1 LLCRALHNCRYLRY
15 SICPTIYLSVS
26 RSKRRTFRTGTVISG
41 IRTFLDPSVIWA
53 STSGSNYDHGDGD
66 LEYAFWEIDNRE
78 YKFGDVDLCVH
89 ILLTYVF
96 HWRTYFPW
104 RTHFPRVRILAM
116 NVTRRRYTD
125 VRDSLTCVFYRR
137 TSSTGV
143 RICLAYVIWWRTHI
157 VTTCSCDVRIFLA
170 YIFYPRTYSI
180 DVRVQSTY
188 VFCER
193 TWFRDGRFR
202 DYAFGDRDS
211 GLRSRNR
218 GFGTTDLMQKT
229 AVDSF
234 LGLSIA
240 SKIIMTFVIYDCD
253 VGNKTTV

>member
-1 LLCRALHNCRYLRY
+1 
-15 SICPTIYLSVS
+15 
-26 RSKRRTFRTGTVISG
+26 
-41 IRTFLDPSVIWA
+41 
-53 STSGSNYDHGDGD
+53 
-66 LEYAFWEIDNRE
+66 
-78 YKFGDVDLCVH
+78 
-89 ILLTYVF
+89 
-96 HWRTYFPW
+96 
-104 RTHFPRVRILAM
+104 M

-253 VGNKTTV
+253 VDNKITVYLSLYNDTHDLVSIVQHDTNGILAWVGIPTHSSVYWGMLDTISNSVVTFREHFEHSRTFANFCDCYAMAIE